1 MPIKVTT
8 LSENTATSRRGL
20 LAEWGLSILI
30 EADDHKILF
39 DTGQSFS
46 AAYNAIALG
55 VDLSQID
62 KIVFSH
68 GHYDHTGGLLHILK
82 VMKKQVG
89 VVAHPD
95 IWAAKYVRRP
105 EGREEYIGIPFPKEA
120 AESLGASFHLSK
132 EPVWISENIVTS
144 GEIPMLTEYEDID
157 PNLCVKE
164 PCPERS
170 EGTQLKPDP
179 LWDDQALFIKS
190 KMGLIVI
197 LGCAHRGM
205 VNTLRQAQKLTEVE
219 PIYAVIGGTHLM
231 VASPQRMDLTIAELA
246 SFGIQRLGACHC
258 TGLPASAIL
267 AQTFGESFFF
277 NNAGTRINL

>member
-1 MPIKVTT
+1 MATQVTT
-8 LSENTATSRRGL
+8 LSENTATGRRGL

-30 EADDHKILF
+30 EVDNHKILL

-55 VDLSQID
+55 IDLSQID

-68 GHYDHTGGLLHILK
+68 GHYDHTGGLLPVLK
-82 VMKKQVG
+82 AMRKPVEVI
-89 VVAHPD
+89 AHPD
-95 IWAAKYVRRP
+95 IWAAKYVRHSK
-105 EGREEYIGIPFPKEA
+105 GREEYIGVPFPKEA

-132 EPVWISENIVTS
+132 EPVWISDNIVTS

-164 PCPERS
+164 Q
-170 EGTQLKPDP
+170 GQLQPDP

-190 KMGLIVI
+190 EMGLIVI
-197 LGCAHRGM
+197 LGCAHRG
-205 VNTLRQAQKLTEVE
+205 VINTLRHAQKLTGIE

-231 VASPQRMDLTIAELA
+231 AASQQQMDLTVAELL

-258 TGLPASAIL
+258 TGLPASATL
-267 AQTFGESFFF
+267 AQTFSGVFFF
-277 NNAGTRINL
+277 NNAGTRIKL